1 MDMPVSQPRGEQ
13 VPKQAPSRTGARTR
27 TTRPSLGSVPAWVRG
42 QLTSTPGRLGLA
54 SVLVVIGALI
64 LGSVA
69 FSAERARSQAAQ
81 AVASQTEPLLV
92 EAVTLYAALSD
103 ADATATTTFLKG
115 GLEPPARRARYENDL
130 RMATTSLAELSR
142 QVGDSATARNSVATI
157 TDGLPFYSGLVEAA
171 RADNRQRLPV
181 GAAYLRQS
189 SELLST
195 SILPAAG
202 RLYETEAMRLNADYR
217 SGTATATLVAF
228 LALMLAALVLLLLE
242 QRYLARISRRILNLP
257 MVAATVV
264 LLALTVWGLVALLG
278 EQSALAS
285 AQRSGSDSVEVLSAT
300 RILASRAQSDESLWL
315 VARGGD
321 DQPASDFA
329 AVMQALGG
337 PNGLLAEVA
346 ALAQRTG
353 TTAAAN
359 GLQTTFAAYRSR
371 HDQITALATGGRFQ
385 DAVNLEVNS
394 AATGVSPSDRLSA
407 GLAAEI
413 AAAQRRFEHDA
424 GDATSA
430 LSGLSIAIPLLAAL
444 AAVLALLGL
453 RQRINEYR

>member
-1 MDMPVSQPRGEQ
+1 MM
-13 VPKQAPSRTGARTR
+13 
-27 TTRPSLGSVPAWVRG
+27 RPSLAAVPAWVRR

-54 SVLVVIGALI
+54 SVLVVIGAVI

-81 AVASQTEPLLV
+81 AVASQTEPLLE
-92 EAVTLYAALSD
+92 EAVSLYAALSD

-115 GLEPPARRARYENDL
+115 GLEPPGRRARYVNDL
-130 RMATTSLAELSR
+130 GAASTSLAELSR
-142 QVGDSATARNSVATI
+142 QVGDSATARDSVATI
-157 TDGLPFYSGLVEAA
+157 TKWLPVYSGLVEAA

-181 GAAYLRQS
+181 GAAYLRES
-189 SELLST
+189 SALLST
-195 SILPAAG
+195 TILPAAG

-217 SGTATATLVAF
+217 SGTSTATLVAF
-228 LALMLAALVLLLLE
+228 LAVMLVALALLLLE

-257 MVAATVV
+257 MVAATAV

-285 AQRSGSDSVEVLSAT
+285 AQHSGSDSVEVLSAT

-321 DQPASDFA
+321 DQPARDFT

-337 PNGLLAEVA
+337 PNGLLGEVA
-346 ALAQRTG
+346 TLAQRTG

-359 GLQTTFAAYRSR
+359 GLQTTFAAYRSQHAR
-371 HDQITALATGGRFQ
+371 ITALAIGGHFQ

-394 AATGVSPSDRLSA
+394 AAGGASPAERLSA
-407 GLAAEI
+407 GLFAQI
-413 AAAQRRFEHDA
+413 AAAQRRFGHDA

-430 LSGLSIAIPLLAAL
+430 LSGLSIAIPLLAVL

>member
-1 MDMPVSQPRGEQ
+1 MPVSEPHGEP
-13 VPKQAPSRTGARTR
+13 VPSQAPSRADARAR

-54 SVLVVIGALI
+54 SLLVVVGALI
-64 LGSVA
+64 LGGVA

-92 EAVTLYAALSD
+92 QAVSLYAALSD

-115 GLEPPARRARYENDL
+115 GLEPPARRARYVNDL
-130 RMATTSLAELSR
+130 RVATTSLAELSR
-142 QVGDSATARNSVATI
+142 QVGDSATARDSVARI
-157 TDGLPFYSGLVEAA
+157 TNGLPVYSGLVEAA
-171 RADNRQRLPV
+171 RTNNRQRLPV
-181 GAAYLRQS
+181 GAAYLRQA

-202 RLYETEAMRLNADYR
+202 RLYETEATRLDADYR

-228 LALMLAALVLLLLE
+228 LAVMLVALVLLVLE
-242 QRYLARISRRILNLP
+242 QCYLARMSRRILNLP
-257 MVAATVV
+257 LVAATVV
-264 LLALTVWGLVALLG
+264 LVALTVWGMVGLLG

-321 DQPASDFA
+321 DQPATDFA
-329 AVMQALGG
+329 AVMQALDG

-346 ALAQRTG
+346 GLARRTG
-353 TTAAAN
+353 TTVAAN
-359 GLQTTFAAYRSR
+359 GLKTTFAAYRSQ

-385 DAVNLEVNS
+385 DAVNVEVNS

-407 GLAAEI
+407 RLAAEI
-413 AAAQRRFEHDA
+413 AGAQRRFEHDA
-424 GDATSA
+424 GNATSA
-430 LSGLSIAIPLLAAL
+430 LSGLSIAIPLLALL

>member
-1 MDMPVSQPRGEQ
+1 VDVPVSQPSADQ
-13 VPKQAPSRTGARTR
+13 VPSQTPRRASARAR
-27 TTRPSLGSVPAWVRG
+27 MMRPSFGAVPAWVRG
-42 QLTSTPGRLGLA
+42 HLTSTPGRLGLA

-64 LGSVA
+64 LGGVA
-69 FSAERARSQAAQ
+69 FIAERARSQAAH

-92 EAVTLYAALSD
+92 EAVSLYAAMSD

-115 GLEPPARRARYENDL
+115 GLEPPARRARYVNDL
-130 RMATTSLAELSR
+130 RAASTSLAELSR
-142 QVGDSATARNSVATI
+142 QVGDSATARDSVATI
-157 TDGLPFYSGLVEAA
+157 TNGLPVYSGLVEAA

-202 RLYETEAMRLNADYR
+202 RLYETEATRLNADYR

-228 LALMLAALVLLLLE
+228 LAVMLVALVLLLLE
-242 QRYLARISRRILNLP
+242 QRFLARISRRILNLP

-264 LLALTVWGLVALLG
+264 LVALTVWGLVALLG

-300 RILASRAQSDESLWL
+300 RTLASRAQSDESLWL

-321 DQPASDFA
+321 DHPSADFV

-337 PNGLLAEVA
+337 SNGLLAEVG

-359 GLQTTFAAYRSR
+359 GLRTTFAAYRSQ
-371 HDQITALATGGRFQ
+371 HDRITGLATGGRFQ
-385 DAVNLEVNS
+385 DAVNLDVNS
-394 AATGVSPSDRLSA
+394 AASGAAPADRLSA
-407 GLAAEI
+407 GLFAEI

-424 GDATSA
+424 ADATSA

-444 AAVLALLGL
+444 AAVLALFGL